1 MPFTINTFK
10 VVKKSQKN
18 KKFLKKITA
27 KDVLI
32 AIIGVLITAY
42 LVIKK
47 VKGDIFIGII
57 VTWVLG
63 MLCQAIGI
71 YVPNPE
77 VGAYSL
83 FPSGI
88 MSMDFSALGDTFGQ
102 CFKVDFSGVGIF
114 NFIVIIFSFL
124 FAYAMSLVD
133 FVHSFSYDFNADA
146 LYQQYKDKYIQQGK
160 MAMADTIG
168 QASAMTGGYGN
179 SYAATVGNQAYQASL
194 QNLNDIIPELYQ
206 MAYDRYNQEGQDIRN
221 NIAML
226 MADKDSYLKDWEI
239 GYNTRK
245 DAVDLANTNYY
256 KNTDV
261 YNSERDTKNSL
272 EQLAWEITFT
282 KKDDESQDALLKM
295 QQEEHDAK
303 MKAYNTPVVDET
315 GGGGYKV
322 TVDDSGNPVV
332 VPTGGGS
339 IPASIEK
346 KASEFTSNTAL
357 ASYLDGLVGNGL
369 TQSQADQLYAQYAD
383 QNEKYVEKEDEKG
396 NKSQSIS
403 YKEMANST
411 KGWKAID
418 NGGGNLFGIDADAIV
433 EAPNGEQMSLKDLKK
448 RLIAEGMTSSQA
460 TNRIK
465 ALQQGLGISSNWF
478 FGL

>member
-1 MPFTINTFK
+1 MSYT
-10 VVKKSQKN
+10 VKKNDTLSGIALNNGTTVNNLVKLNGIKN
-18 KKFLKKITA
+18 PNLIYPGQVIKLSAGDTDLVGNGGSSGETKATA
-27 KDVLI
+27 PTLPVFNN
-32 AIIGVLITAY
+32 TAY
-42 LVIKK
+42 TDTDQGKADLQSKTDAESAYTGYGDPDWANEELYNEWLN
-47 VKGDIFIGII
+47 KGLNRD
-57 VTWVLG
+57 
-63 MLCQAIGI
+63 
-71 YVPNPE
+71 P
-77 VGAYSL
+77 
-83 FPSGI
+83 
-88 MSMDFSALGDTFGQ
+88 
-102 CFKVDFSGVGIF
+102 
-114 NFIVIIFSFL
+114 
-124 FAYAMSLVD
+124 
-133 FVHSFSYDFNADA
+133 FSYNFNEDA
-146 LYQQYKDKYIQQGK
+146 IYQQYKDKYIQQGK

-272 EQLAWEITFT
+272 EQLAWENTFT
-282 KKDDESQDALLKM
+282 KKDDERQDALLKM